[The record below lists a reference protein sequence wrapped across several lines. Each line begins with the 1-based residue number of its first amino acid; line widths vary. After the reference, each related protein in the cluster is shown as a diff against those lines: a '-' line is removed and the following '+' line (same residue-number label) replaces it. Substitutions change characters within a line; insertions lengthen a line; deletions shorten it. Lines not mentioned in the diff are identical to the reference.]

1 MSISY
6 PTSVRGTVN
15 RNWLTNDQ
23 QPPMPNRQHLTRFAW
38 LSLSTAIITIA
49 LKAAAYFLT
58 NSVGLLSDA
67 LESGVNLITAVLA
80 LIILSIA
87 AQPPD
92 EEHAYGHDKAEYFSG
107 GVEGALIL
115 VAAGTIIFSAIRSF
129 FNPQP
134 LAQLGIGITVSV
146 IAAVCNGITAR
157 VLLRAGEQHNSI
169 TLTAGAHHLLA
180 DVWTSA
186 GVVIG
191 IAIVAVTGWQPLDP
205 ILAIIIALHILRSG
219 LHLVR
224 QAING
229 LMDTSLPPTEL
240 AKATEIL
247 EKHCT
252 QNVQYHALRTRQSG
266 AQRFLSVHIQ
276 VPGAWNVQ
284 KGHSLLEEIERD
296 LRQAIVPISIITHL
310 EPVEDPV
317 SWQDIPLNR
326 EK

>member
-1 MSISY
+1 
-6 PTSVRGTVN
+6 
-15 RNWLTNDQ
+15 
-23 QPPMPNRQHLTRFAW
+23 MPNRQYLTRFAW
-38 LSLSTAIITIA
+38 LSIATAVITII
-49 LKAAAYFLT
+49 LKAAAYLLT
-58 NSVGLLSDA
+58 GSVGLLSDA
-67 LESGVNLITAVLA
+67 LESGVNLVTAVLA
-80 LIILSIA
+80 LVILTIA

-92 EEHAYGHDKAEYFSG
+92 DEHAFGHDKAEYFSG
-107 GVEGALIL
+107 GVEGTLIL
-115 VAAGTIIFSAIRSF
+115 VAAGTIIYSAIRSY

-134 LAQLGIGITVSV
+134 LDQLGVGIGVSV

-157 VLLRAGEQHNSI
+157 ILLRAGHQHNSI
-169 TLTAGAHHLLA
+169 TLTAGARHLLA
-180 DVWTSA
+180 DVWTSG

-205 ILAIIIALHILRSG
+205 ILAIIVALHILRSG

-229 LMDTSLPPTEL
+229 LMDTSLPPDEL
-240 AKATEIL
+240 AKVTAIL
-247 EKHCT
+247 EQHCT
-252 QNVQYHALRTRQSG
+252 RNVQYHALRTRQSG

-296 LRQAIVPISIITHL
+296 LREALAPVAITTHL

-317 SWQDIPLNR
+317 SWQDISLNR
-326 EK
+326 KE